1 MERMTVTDSAAPAQP
16 VVYVLH
22 DNPEWIP
29 PFAAAFEEAGVPLVE
44 WVLDGGSFDLA
55 SVPPEGVFWSRLS
68 ASSHTR
74 GRASA
79 KEQNRAVVRWLE
91 AHGRRV
97 INGSDVIELEVS
109 KVAQYAALRAAGFDV
124 PKTIAVFGADDL
136 SRRAREMQVPF
147 ITKHNQGGKGL
158 GVRRFDSYDE
168 FDLYVQSAEFEEP
181 VDGITLL
188 QEYVVT
194 AEPFITRAEF
204 IDGSFRYAVKVDTSA
219 GSFELCP
226 ADACQVGPQSGGSE
240 QRVSDASRRSWGDFS
255 AQAVCAVPGEDEQPA
270 AQFQHRAEITADHP
284 LVAKLE
290 GFLAEQGIEIAG
302 VEFFE
307 AADGRT
313 LVYDINTNTN
323 YNPDVEAQ
331 VERSAA
337 WLIAEWMGREL
348 AAVREGALAAA

>member
-1 MERMTVTDSAAPAQP
+1 MERMTVSDTAAPAQP

-29 PFAAAFEEAGVPLVE
+29 PFAAAFAEAGVPLVE

-168 FDLYVQSAEFEEP
+168 FDLYVQSTEFEEP

-204 IDGSFRYAVKVDTSA
+204 IDRSFRYAVKVDTSA

-226 ADACQVGPQSGGSE
+226 ADACQV
-240 QRVSDASRRSWGDFS
+240 DFS

-284 LVAKLE
+284 LVAKLAR
-290 GFLAEQGIEIAG
+290 FLAGQGIEIAG